1 MKHLS
6 QIFTLIEVV
15 IAIAILALGLV
26 AALSLSS
33 SSSRRNEKSFNAW
46 RSQHML
52 AQAAEYFLL
61 EGADKHIP
69 TEIFPYTG
77 ASASC
82 FLTDAEEES
91 NTEKLQEDWS
101 LKAFNINIS
110 ENGKIISEI
119 LVNKIIKEER

>member
-6 QIFTLIEVV
+6 HIFTLIEVV

-33 SSSRRNEKSFNAW
+33 SSSRRIEKSFNAW
-46 RSQHML
+46 KSQHML

-61 EGADKHIP
+61 AGDDKHIP
-69 TEIFPYTG
+69 SEIFPYNG
-77 ASASC
+77 VSASC
-82 FLTDAEEES
+82 FVSEVKEEDS
-91 NTEKLQEDWS
+91 TVKLQEDWS
-101 LKAFNINIS
+101 LKTFDIKIS

-119 LVNKIIKEER
+119 SVNKIIKEKR

>member
-6 QIFTLIEVV
+6 YIFTLIEVV

-33 SSSRRNEKSFNAW
+33 SSSRRIEKSFNAW
-46 RSQHML
+46 KSQHML

-61 EGADKHIP
+61 SGDDKHIP
-69 TEIFPYTG
+69 SEIFPYSG

-82 FLTDAEEES
+82 FVSEIKEED
-91 NTEKLQEDWS
+91 NTVKLQENWS
-101 LKAFNINIS
+101 RKNFDIKIS

-119 LVNKIIKEER
+119 SVNKIIKEDR

>member
-1 MKHLS
+1 MKYRHHL
-6 QIFTLIEVV
+6 FTLMEVV

-33 SSSRRNEKSFNAW
+33 SSSRRIEKSFKAW
-46 RSQHML
+46 KTQHML

-61 EGADKHIP
+61 VGADKHIP
-69 TEIFPYTG
+69 GEIFSYEG

-101 LKAFNINIS
+101 LKAFNIKIS
-110 ENGKIISEI
+110 EKGEIISEI
-119 LVNKIIKEER
+119 SVNKIIKEER